1 MSLSNIAS
9 FSARKPF
16 IVIVLWIVAIAI
28 SGALSSVYLESAL
41 GGGGQGSTKDL
52 EFKLANML
60 QDEKM
65 SELSSSTDD
74 SSEASNQDSG
84 SDNLLVVT
92 SDKFQFPSEEYF
104 KELNNFF
111 IKIQSE
117 IDNAGV
123 DQKVSRYIRRLP
135 NYSFRRWFNNYDS
148 GTVCK

>member
-16 IVIVLWIVAIAI
+16 VVIALWVITIAI
-28 SGALSSVYLESAL
+28 SGALSSFYLESAL
-41 GGGGQGSTKDL
+41 SGNGQGSTKDL
-52 EFKLANML
+52 EFKLAKML

-74 SSEASNQDSG
+74 SLEASNQDSG

-111 IKIQSE
+111 IKISTA
-117 IDNAGV
+117 DT
-123 DQKVSRYIRRLP
+123 
-135 NYSFRRWFNNYDS
+135 S
-148 GTVCK
+148 GRI